1 MFSIAN
7 ETAGPAQPAEQRDR
21 RLSIAHGAAVVI
33 VALLTI
39 AAYVTLE
46 RAIAVQ
52 SESATAMNAAAQ
64 RVLVTSARDT
74 GASLTLENF
83 EQADAAARRT
93 VQARIDGQLAV
104 LRAIG
109 LTIGGSVLATLLGA
123 SLLVFRP
130 MARSIARL
138 THDALELARVATTDP
153 LTGMLNRHSF
163 QARGAIE
170 IQKARR
176 YGRPLS
182 MLMIDADQLPAIEGA
197 HGLTGGQTVLK
208 ALTSSFFAGTRVSDL
223 LARVD
228 AEQFAILLP
237 ETDGAGAE
245 ILAER
250 LRTKIGNLSV
260 LIGDKFVSS
269 TLSIGVAV
277 AEKDASFLWPT
288 FKRADE
294 ALYEAKIRGR
304 NRVVVATAA

>member
-123 SLLVFRP
+123 S
-130 MARSIARL
+130 
-138 THDALELARVATTDP
+138 
-153 LTGMLNRHSF
+153 
-163 QARGAIE
+163 
-170 IQKARR
+170 
-176 YGRPLS
+176 
-182 MLMIDADQLPAIEGA
+182 
-197 HGLTGGQTVLK
+197 
-208 ALTSSFFAGTRVSDL
+208 
-223 LARVD
+223 
-228 AEQFAILLP
+228 
-237 ETDGAGAE
+237 
-245 ILAER
+245 
-250 LRTKIGNLSV
+250 
-260 LIGDKFVSS
+260 
-269 TLSIGVAV
+269 
-277 AEKDASFLWPT
+277 
-288 FKRADE
+288 
-294 ALYEAKIRGR
+294 
-304 NRVVVATAA
+304 